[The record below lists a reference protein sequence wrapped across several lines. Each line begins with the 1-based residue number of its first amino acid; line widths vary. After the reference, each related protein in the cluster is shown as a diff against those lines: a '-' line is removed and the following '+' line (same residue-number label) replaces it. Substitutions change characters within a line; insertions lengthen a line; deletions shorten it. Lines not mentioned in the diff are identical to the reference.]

1 MQSVDVDVAAGVRL
15 RVRHWPGAGR
25 PYLLVH
31 GLSSN
36 ARLWDGVAAR
46 ISGAGHPVYAVD
58 LRSHGESSAPPDG
71 YDTSTAA
78 SDLATLCARL
88 ELVRPVVA
96 GQSWGG
102 NVVARLAARQPDGLA
117 ALALVDGGW
126 IDLTATF
133 DSWDRCAEALRPPD
147 VDGRPVAEMRAYLT
161 GAHPAWSTGAIEATL
176 ANLREEPD
184 GTVRRRLSIPHHMQI
199 VRSMWDDPPW
209 RDFPDITV
217 PVLLLPAIAAEGGD
231 GKRALVTKAA
241 GSLARARIKE
251 YVGADHD
258 LHAQHPDEVA
268 GDLLDLAELAG
279 VGQPSLLVPR
289 SSDSPALE
297 A

>member
-15 RVRHWPGAGR
+15 RVRHWRPGIRSGGAARGLEAETLAR

-102 NVVARLAARQPDGLA
+102 NVVARLAARQPDRLA

-161 GAHPAWSTGAIEATL
+161 GAHPGWSTAAIEATL

-217 PVLLLPAIAAEGGD
+217 PVLLPPGDRRRGRRRQTRARHQGGGFARPGPD
-231 GKRALVTKAA
+231 QGVRRS
-241 GSLARARIKE
+241 GPRPARA
-251 YVGADHD
+251 A
-258 LHAQHPDEVA
+258 
-268 GDLLDLAELAG
+268 
-279 VGQPSLLVPR
+279 PR
-289 SSDSPALE
+289 RPGR
-297 A
+297 

>member
-15 RVRHWPGAGR
+15 RVRHWRPAIRSGGPARGLEAEGAGR

-88 ELVRPVVA
+88 ELDRPVVA

-102 NVVARLAARQPDGLA
+102 NVVARLAARHPELPA
-117 ALALVDGGW
+117 SLALVDGGW

-133 DSWDRCAEALRPPD
+133 DSWERCADALRPPD
-147 VDGRPVAEMRAYLT
+147 VDGRPIAEMRSYLT
-161 GAHPAWSTGAIEATL
+161 RTHPAWSPDAIEATL
-176 ANLREEPD
+176 ANMREEPD

-209 RDFPDITV
+209 RDFPEITV

-268 GDLLDLAELAG
+268 GDLLDLAEA
-279 VGQPSLLVPR
+279 
-289 SSDSPALE
+289 
-297 A
+297 

>member
-15 RVRHWPGAGR
+15 RVRHYPGAGT
-25 PYLLVH
+25 PFLLVH

-36 ARLWDGVAAR
+36 ARLWDQVAAR
-46 ISGAGHPVYAVD
+46 LSGAGHPVYAVD
-58 LRSHGESSAPPDG
+58 LRSHGESTAPPDG
-71 YDTSTAA
+71 YDTGTAA
-78 SDLATLCARL
+78 DDLAAVCARL
-88 ELVRPVVA
+88 DLVRPVVA

-102 NVVARLAARQPDGLA
+102 NVVARLAARHPELPA
-117 ALALVDGGW
+117 SLALVDGGW

-133 DSWDRCAEALRPPD
+133 DSWERCADALRPPD
-147 VDGRPVAEMRAYLT
+147 VDGRPIAEMRSYLT
-161 GAHPAWSTGAIEATL
+161 RTHPAWSPDAIEATL
-176 ANLREEPD
+176 ANMREEPD

-209 RDFPDITV
+209 RDFPEITV

-258 LHAQHPDEVA
+258 LHAQHPDDVA

-279 VGQPSLLVPR
+279 AGQPSLLVPR

>member
-1 MQSVDVDVAAGVRL
+1 MQSVDVDIAAGVRL
-15 RVRHWPGAGR
+15 RVRHWPGPDA
-25 PYLLVH
+25 PFLLVH

-36 ARLWDGVAAR
+36 ARLWDEVAAELNA
-46 ISGAGHPVYAVD
+46 AGHAVAAVD

-71 YDTSTAA
+71 YDTATAA
-78 SDLATLCARL
+78 DDLATLCVRL
-88 ELVRPVVA
+88 DLVRPIVA

-102 NVVARLAARQPDGLA
+102 NVVVRLAARHPDLPA
-117 ALALVDGGW
+117 AVALIDGGW
-126 IDLTATF
+126 IDLTTTF
-133 DSWDRCAEALRPPD
+133 DSWHRCADALRPPD
-147 VDGRPVAEMRAYLT
+147 VDGRPIAEMRSYMN
-161 GAHPAWSTGAIEATL
+161 GAHPNWSAAAIEATL

-217 PVLLLPAIAAEGGD
+217 PVLLMPAIAAEGGD
-231 GKRALVTKAA
+231 PKRALVTKAA

-258 LHAQHPDEVA
+258 LHAQYPTDVA
-268 GDLLDLAELAG
+268 GDLLALAAE
-279 VGQPSLLVPR
+279 V
-289 SSDSPALE
+289 
-297 A
+297 